1 MSSLVPEQTGE
12 AVGLPKRYLI
22 RFGCVAESGFA
33 FLLDF
38 NAGSHHSTA
47 SKDCC
52 DSGPSWSKPDEP
64 SVSVAISLRQIRCR
78 KNLVGHRASHFDVSL
93 FGDLHRAFL
102 YIDVTVCVCELA
114 GTSACRL
121 GSGIGRTVFCCGMSS
136 PDGFVW
142 AHCEWETRVAGMH

>member
-33 FLLDF
+33 FWLDF

-93 FGDLHRAFL
+93 FGNLHHAFL
-102 YIDVTVCVCELA
+102 YIDVTVCVSLWEQVHVDWALA
-114 GTSACRL
+114 LGRRILLRNVVTGWVRL
-121 GSGIGRTVFCCGMSS
+121 GSL
-136 PDGFVW
+136 
-142 AHCEWETRVAGMH
+142 